1 VSFGTAH
8 LAGSDHLLA
17 DLKEQS
23 AIASFAIGEK
33 GQILGLFNH
42 LAEGLHSIFEQ
53 VGLTWP
59 TFQFPDETAGAIH
72 QDNSPTFRS
81 KRWLILAYF
90 RVQLIPFNQ
99 LLDEL
104 MTQGVQQ

>member
-1 VSFGTAH
+1 MFFGTADVT
-8 LAGSDHLLA
+8 GSDHLLA

-23 AIASFAIGEK
+23 AIASFAIGEED
-33 GQILGLFNH
+33 QVLGLFNH
-42 LAEGLHSIFEQ
+42 LAEGLHGAFEQ
-53 VGLTWP
+53 IDLTPP

-72 QDNSPTFRS
+72 QDNGPTFGS
-81 KRWLILAYF
+81 KGWLVLAHF
-90 RVQLIPFNQ
+90 RIQLIPFNQ